1 MTQTPAN
8 SETAGA
14 RRRKTAVDAV
24 PPGAEPGQG
33 GARRVMARCDEVAL
47 ISAME
52 HGIERT
58 YLTSQHKA
66 HNRLAAQWMRSAGL
80 QTRVDEAGTL
90 RGRLPGATP
99 DAPVLYLGS
108 HLDTVPDAG
117 KYDGILGVTAA
128 IEVASRFAERA
139 QAGEPLPFALEVLAF
154 GDEEGVRFGATLLG
168 SRAMAGTWDPDW
180 FELKDARGVTLREA
194 MEEFGLDPD
203 RVYDAAIDPEQTVG
217 YLEAHIEQGPYLQDA
232 DKALGLVTSI
242 AGARRLTVTVIGEAG
257 HAGGTPYGRRRDAL
271 IGSSHAVIAIDR
283 IGQERGVIVTVGE
296 LTVVDGAI
304 NVVPGRVEFT
314 IDLRAATDEDR
325 DAAYDEMIA
334 ELQSICLDRDLQV
347 TVHEHHRAPGALCDP
362 ELMEAVREGI
372 VATGDEEP
380 MSLYSKAGHDAMA
393 IAEVAPM
400 AMLFTRCLDGI
411 SHNPGE
417 SVRHDDVDRA
427 LDALETAIRRIA
439 RNAA

>member
-1 MTQTPAN
+1 
-8 SETAGA
+8 
-14 RRRKTAVDAV
+14 
-24 PPGAEPGQG
+24 
-33 GARRVMARCDEVAL
+33 MARCDEVAL
-47 ISAME
+47 ISAMD

-58 YLTSQHKA
+58 YLTTQHKA
-66 HNRLAAQWMRSAGL
+66 HNRLAAQWMRAAGL
-80 QTRVDEAGTL
+80 KTRVDEAGTL
-90 RGRLPGATP
+90 RGRLAGATP

-128 IEVASRFAERA
+128 IEVASRFAERE
-139 QAGEPLPFALEVLAF
+139 EPLPFALEVLAY

-180 FELKDARGVTLREA
+180 FELKDAQGVTLRKA

-203 RVYDAAIDPEQTVG
+203 RVYDAALDPEQTVG

-242 AGARRLTVTVIGEAG
+242 AGARRMTVTVIGEAG
-257 HAGGTPYGRRRDAL
+257 HAGGTPYGRRKDAL

-304 NVVPGRVEFT
+304 NVVPGKVEFS
-314 IDLRAATDEDR
+314 IDLRAATDEER

-334 ELQSICLDRDLQV
+334 ELQSICLERDLQV
-347 TVHEHHRAPGALCDP
+347 SVHEHHRASGALCDP
-362 ELMEAVREGI
+362 ALMEAMKAGI
-372 VATGDEEP
+372 VATGDEDP
-380 MSLYSKAGHDAMA
+380 MELYSKAGHDAMA
-393 IAEVAPM
+393 IAEVVPM

-417 SVRHDDVDRA
+417 SVRHDDVARA
-427 LDALETAIRRIA
+427 LDALETAIDRIA
-439 RNAA
+439 ADAA